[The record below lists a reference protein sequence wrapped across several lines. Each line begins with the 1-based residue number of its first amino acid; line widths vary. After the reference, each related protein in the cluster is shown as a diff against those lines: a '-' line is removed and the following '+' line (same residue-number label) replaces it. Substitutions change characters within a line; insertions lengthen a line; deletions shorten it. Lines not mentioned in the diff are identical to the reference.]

1 MNLTEK
7 WPVLRLPAL
16 GRTEV
21 VDEERLLKLFWNR
34 AELKKELQS
43 LDDQLQ
49 ELQGRIKQQES
60 ANGRLQEQLEQLE
73 VLLGNPAQGPE
84 ALVHFGFKNLWRE
97 CRRQLE
103 QFAGDLRTQR
113 QEHERKRQLAEFQQ
127 DRKERIN
134 LADERLR
141 EAVAVV
147 DLERARLTEGERRLA
162 GMRAF
167 WHYFRR
173 RELSYELEAQRTRLA
188 GAERHLADMQEARRT
203 IEKEPWPEF
212 AGLSVRGRRA
222 INLAV
227 IAYAQALCIRLS
239 RGGLAVQSR
248 LATHRRV
255 QDQRFGPR
263 AECLARL
270 DEIAQA
276 VAVVRAQEGIAPE
289 VRALTERLKA
299 TAAWRGPEDVVPTP
313 ASVPPLTQLGEGA
326 NVLIDDYWD
335 VYKIL
340 QR

>member
-16 GRTEV
+16 GREEA

-43 LDDQLQ
+43 LDDELR
-49 ELQGRIKQQES
+49 ELQGRIKQQEG
-60 ANGRLQEQLEQLE
+60 ANARLQEQLEQLE
-73 VLLGNPAQGPE
+73 VMLGTPAQGPDV
-84 ALVHFGFKNLWRE
+84 LVHFGLRNLWRE
-97 CRRQLE
+97 CRTQLE
-103 QFAGDLRTQR
+103 QFASDLRRQR

-127 DRKERIN
+127 DRTERLG

-141 EAVAVV
+141 ESATVV
-147 DLERARLTEGERRLA
+147 ELERARLHDGEGRLA
-162 GMRAF
+162 SLRAF

-173 RELSYELEAQRTRLA
+173 RELAFELEAQRARLA
-188 GAERHLADMQEARRT
+188 DAERHLADMQEARRT

-212 AGLSVRGRRA
+212 TGLSVQGRRA

-239 RGGLAVQSR
+239 RSSLAIQSR

-276 VAVVRAQEGIAPE
+276 IAAVRAQEGIAPE

-313 ASVPPLTQLGEGA
+313 ASIPLVTQLGEGV

-340 QR
+340 LR